1 MDGFGSSFLISFT
14 FFRNNHQ
21 KENRKACAERILEV
35 YLRKDKKQEGL
46 QYEIWYLFCV
56 LGEGVVCGL

>member
-1 MDGFGSSFLISFT
+1 MIPFKNFA
-14 FFRNNHQ
+14 NNQQ